1 MPIRGGSRFKKRN
14 LEEFNELSGDAIMQV
29 LGIVTKWYAFG
40 NYHEFRGT
48 FSKQLDDSKKL
59 ADDRI
64 DVYGDMCGCR
74 DLIEAKKDRYLYR
87 LFHLTVSLLAEY
99 PLRWY
104 HFGSYRKDLISY
116 RGEVQEVQRRVGL
129 LLQKEN
135 K

>member
-1 MPIRGGSRFKKRN
+1 MPIRGGSRFSKRR
-14 LEEFNELSGDAIMQV
+14 LEEFNELSGDVIMEV
-29 LGIVTKWYAFG
+29 LGIVDKWYTFG
-40 NYHEFRGT
+40 SYFEFRGT

-59 ADDRI
+59 VDDRVK
-64 DVYGDMCGCR
+64 VYGDMFGCA
-74 DLIEAKKDRYLYR
+74 DLVEAKKDRYLYR
-87 LFHLTVSLLAEY
+87 LFHLTVVLLNEH

-104 HFGSYRKDLISY
+104 HFGSHRKDLISY